1 MFNLKQG
8 YTFVPSMAKKANK
21 ELNLSTEEKI
31 KEAARAVFTK
41 KGYAAAKTRDIAQE
55 AGINLALLNYYFRSK
70 ENLFG
75 IVMMESAQK
84 FFVSMK
90 DILNDEKTSLEKKL
104 ELMIGN
110 YIDQLISDP
119 NFPLFML
126 SEIQANPELLLSK
139 MGSRDF
145 LQRSVLFKQL
155 GEAIVKNK
163 IAIHPLHYLMNIIGI
178 TVFPFIGKP
187 ILKSIGG
194 LNDEQFNALMLER
207 KKLIPMWIKAAM
219 KLT

>member
-1 MFNLKQG
+1 M
-8 YTFVPSMAKKANK
+8 VKKTNK

-31 KEAARAVFTK
+31 KEAARIVFTK

-70 ENLFG
+70 ENLFE
-75 IVMMESAQK
+75 IIMIESAQK

-90 DILNDEKTSLEKKL
+90 DILNDEKTGIEKKL
-104 ELMIGN
+104 ELMISN
-110 YIDQLISDP
+110 YIDLLIGDP

-126 SEIQANPELLLSK
+126 SEIQANPELLLNK
-139 MGSRDF
+139 MGANDF
-145 LQRSVLFKQL
+145 LQRSVFFKQL
-155 GEAIVKNK
+155 GQVILKNK
-163 IAIHPLHYLMNIIGI
+163 LNIHPLHYLMNIIGI

-187 ILKSIGG
+187 LLRSLSG
-194 LNDEQFNALMLER
+194 LSDAQFNELMLER
-207 KKLIPMWIKAAM
+207 KKLIPVWVKTAM

>member
-1 MFNLKQG
+1 
-8 YTFVPSMAKKANK
+8 MAKKVNK
-21 ELNLSTEEKI
+21 ALSLSTEEKI
-31 KEAARAVFTK
+31 KEAARTVFTK

-70 ENLFG
+70 ENLFE
-75 IVMMESAQK
+75 IIMLESAQK

-139 MGSRDF
+139 MGSKDF

-155 GEAIVKNK
+155 GQAIIKNR
-163 IAIHPLHYLMNIIGI
+163 ISIHPLHYLMNIIGI

-194 LNDEQFNALMLER
+194 LSDEQFNALMLER

-219 KLT
+219 KLK

>member
-1 MFNLKQG
+1 
-8 YTFVPSMAKKANK
+8 MAKKATK
-21 ELNLSTEEKI
+21 EINLTTEEKI
-31 KEAARAVFTK
+31 KEAARIVFTK

-75 IVMMESAQK
+75 IIMMESAQK

-90 DILNDEKTSLEKKL
+90 DILNDEKTGIEKKL

-110 YIDQLISDP
+110 YIDLLISDP

-139 MGSRDF
+139 MGAKDF
-145 LQRSVLFKQL
+145 LQRSVFFKQL
-155 GEAIVKNK
+155 GQVILKNK
-163 IAIHPLHYLMNIIGI
+163 INIHPLHYLMNIIGI

-187 ILKSIGG
+187 LLRSLSG
-194 LNDEQFNALMLER
+194 LSDAQFNELMLER
-207 KKLIPMWIKAAM
+207 KKLIPMWIKTVM
-219 KLT
+219 KLA

>member
-1 MFNLKQG
+1 
-8 YTFVPSMAKKANK
+8 MAKKANK
-21 ELNLSTEEKI
+21 ELSLSTEEKI
-31 KEAARAVFTK
+31 KEAARTVFTK

-90 DILNDEKTSLEKKL
+90 GILNDEKTSLEKKL
-104 ELMIGN
+104 ELMISN

-163 IAIHPLHYLMNIIGI
+163 ITVHPLHYLMNIIGI

-194 LNDEQFNALMLER
+194 LSDEQFNALMLER